1 MHALRIIWKRT
12 RRLTHGDLILCCSE
26 FVAALRSFGLELDQ
40 SELNALMAEF
50 DEDNNNEIE
59 LEEFVMQMKRISR
72 ARHQQH
78 EQEQQ
83 VQQYASNTTYLRANA
98 RLAGYSLLCASYSVP
113 T

>member
-1 MHALRIIWKRT
+1 MAT
-12 RRLTHGDLILCCSE
+12 AFFAACSE

-40 SELNALMAEF
+40 SELSALMAEF

-83 VQQYASNTTYLRANA
+83 VQQYASNTTFA
-98 RLAGYSLLCASYSVP
+98 RMFAWPDTLCCALLTPFRLNLASRRLKTRRRSR
-113 T
+113 

>member
-1 MHALRIIWKRT
+1 MTLSLALFT
-12 RRLTHGDLILCCSE
+12 RLTHGDLILCCSE
-26 FVAALRSFGLELDQ
+26 FLAALRSFGLELDQ
-40 SELNALMAEF
+40 SELDALMAEF
-50 DEDNNNEIE
+50 DEDGNNEIE

-83 VQQYASNTTYLRANA
+83 VQYASNTTFGNV